1 MNKAQTIPTVPLSR
15 FLKHSLEILKNPLPF
30 HHENFEKHGDTFKLK
45 IGIKEEVIFS
55 RDAKLTE
62 YVLQKNHRNYTKS
75 KIQTEDLAKYVG
87 KGLLTSEGD
96 HWKKQRKLIQPAFH
110 KKQLDLLL
118 ESIKSAI
125 LQEYKTIKIN
135 ESGDIFPMFN
145 DLAFQTVVKSLFS
158 SAASKEQIDRLQ
170 YITEAAQKMLVK
182 ELRQPYLIWWFKLS
196 GKIKAYTDLTDEARQ
211 ILRTMV
217 KERRNSKSNYDDLL
231 DMLLEAKYDDGNFMD
246 EEQLIDEI
254 LILFSAGHETTS
266 NALTFTAQLLALHPE
281 WQESIYSEIVE
292 LEANTTDL
300 GGIVTKSKIC
310 QQVIEE
316 SMRLYPPAYFIDRLN
331 IEADE
336 FNGMYLEKKSN
347 LLFSVHEIHRNP
359 ELWNDPDDFKPQ
371 RFKEGSRKFS
381 SQYFPFGAG
390 PRKCIG
396 SNFAMFEMIIAVREL
411 VKGYKIKPHFDEIGI
426 TPLITMKPKNAILRF
441 EKRRVEKL

>member
-1 MNKAQTIPTVPLSR
+1 MNHNNSIPTVPLTR

-30 HHENFEKHGDTFKLK
+30 HHDNFEKHGDTFRLK
-45 IGIKEEVIFS
+45 IGFNEEVIFS
-55 RDAKLTE
+55 RDAGLTE

-125 LQEYKTIKIN
+125 LSEYKNIKTDK
-135 ESGDIFPMFN
+135 SFDVFPMFN

-158 SAASKEQIDRLQ
+158 SAANKTQIDRLQ
-170 YITEAAQKMLVK
+170 YITEAAQKMLVR

-196 GKIKAYTDLTDEARQ
+196 GKIKEYTNLTDEARQ
-211 ILRTMV
+211 ILRTIV
-217 KERRNSKSNYDDLL
+217 HERQNSDTKYGDLL

-246 EEQLIDEI
+246 KEQLIDEI

-266 NALTFTAQLLALHPE
+266 NALTFTSQLLALHPE
-281 WQESIYSEIVE
+281 WQEKIHAEIIDLKGVSDLGEIVM
-292 LEANTTDL
+292 
-300 GGIVTKSKIC
+300 KSKVC

-331 IEADE
+331 IQADE
-336 FNGMYLEKKSN
+336 FNEMRFEKNSN
-347 LLFSVHEIHRNP
+347 LLLSVHEIHRNP
-359 ELWNDPDDFKPQ
+359 ELWSDPDDFKPE
-371 RFKEGSRKFS
+371 RFNEGSRKYS

-411 VKGYKIKPHFDEIGI
+411 INTYILHPEFEEIHI
-426 TPLITMKPKNAILRF
+426 TPLITLKPKNAIIRF
-441 EKRRVEKL
+441 EKRAID